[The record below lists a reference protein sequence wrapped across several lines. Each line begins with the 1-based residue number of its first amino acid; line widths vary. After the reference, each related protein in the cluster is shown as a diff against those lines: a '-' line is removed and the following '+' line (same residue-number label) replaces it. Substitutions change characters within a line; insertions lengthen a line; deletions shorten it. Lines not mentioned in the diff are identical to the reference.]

1 MTSLPPIIDIRDDL
15 TRAREATDADV
26 DEEFRTIRDRLDAFA
41 DRDAA
46 NRTGIVDEIDNQLLR
61 VEARLDGEAAR
72 SIAAARNRLRI
83 YRQTR
88 DQADDELSVV
98 ESHLRRPGE
107 SDGDL
112 TVEDVHG
119 QDVTVA
125 ATVANSG
132 ATRSVAP
139 VATFYDADMTDL
151 ESLSGPP
158 TEVPEGDQRTV
169 DIEGTVPD
177 EAAYYAVSV
186 AEESGRARDSETS
199 I

>member
-1 MTSLPPIIDIRDDL
+1 M

-41 DRDAA
+41 ERDAA

-61 VEARLDGEAAR
+61 VEAQLDGEAAR
-72 SIAAARNRLRI
+72 SVAAARNRLRI

-88 DQADDELSVV
+88 DQTDDELAVV
-98 ESHLRRPGE
+98 ESHLQRPDE
-107 SDGDL
+107 SGSDL

-119 QDVTVA
+119 QDVVVA

-139 VATFYDADMTDL
+139 VATFYDADGTDL
-151 ESLSGPP
+151 GSLSGPT

-177 EAAYYAVSV
+177 ETAYYSVSL
-186 AEESGRARDSETS
+186 AEETGHERDPETS
-199 I
+199 L